1 MPHITVELPGLTL
14 TNELGQDGPFLRD
27 LRNWHDGT
35 ETRRNSEQRETGF
48 GLYRDDDPEEAGR
61 YPIVYGRLLT
71 RRVGDEW
78 PVRAAVMALK
88 NLPTFEIAVTDPTG
102 RWRAEVALSGKPA
115 FDLHDDG
122 WADFEIPL
130 EAADPRKYG
139 PLIIQTVGL
148 PTPGVGMSDPFT
160 DPIDEGDPGN
170 LGRIVCTNTGGAP
183 TSPKVTIYGGVSEGF
198 ELLCME
204 HARVVRVTRPIPDG
218 SHVTVDMGSG
228 EVWID
233 DQSILPAS
241 YVPVSEWFEI
251 GAGETC
257 TIQWTPLGITTGAP
271 RMETEHAGAIW

>member
-1 MPHITVELPGLTL
+1 MHRTVSLPGLTL
-14 TNELGQDGPFLRD
+14 TNEFSRD
-27 LRNWHDGT
+27 VPYVVEVTNWDNAS
-35 ETRRNSEQRETGF
+35 ETVRESERRESGF
-48 GLYRDDDPEEAGR
+48 GLYSDDDPEEDGR
-61 YPIVYGRLLT
+61 YPVVYGRYSAHPH
-71 RRVGDEW
+71 GDVCSLRE
-78 PVRAAVMALK
+78 AVMALK
-88 NLPTFEIAVTDPTG
+88 NLDRFEMAVTDASGT
-102 RWRAEVALSGKPA
+102 WRIDVAVSGKIV
-115 FDLHDDG
+115 FEIHDDG

-139 PLIIQTVGL
+139 PLITQTVGV
-148 PTPGVGMSDPFT
+148 PSPGVGMSDPFT

-170 LGRIVCTNTGGAP
+170 LGRIVCVNTGGAP
-183 TSPKVTIYGGVSEGF
+183 TSPKVIIYGGVSEGF

-257 TIQWTPLGITTGAP
+257 TIQWTPYGAQSGTP
-271 RMETEHAGAIW
+271 RMRVEHAEASW